1 MKHKIQTLFFILVIF
16 FAFLLTAQNKTD
28 DSASLH
34 EKYQQLETEAM
45 KKEEPAKTEEP
56 EKKEP
61 EIQVEK
67 PVEKKVPAEPEK
79 EKKEPQKQK
88 TKYVCAAVMANVTV
102 PTGKA
107 DATWAIHGKLHYIFP
122 FWNPHLSIGAEAGYY
137 TLKGKGTNLD
147 PQSGLYDYSWKI
159 DTVPLFIGL
168 ELDYPIIPNLLFF
181 HAGGGFAA
189 VFAWSEGSS
198 FGGKSSAK
206 DVAYGWYAGLG
217 ADLRFGI
224 FGGITFEA
232 RYTGMLLD
240 FEYPQFNKENGD
252 IGGLSFLLGYKYIF

>member
-1 MKHKIQTLFFILVIF
+1 MKHKIQTLVFILIISFVSGLS
-16 FAFLLTAQNKTD
+16 AEDKKD

-34 EKYQQLETEAM
+34 EKYQNLEETAM
-45 KKEEPAKTEEP
+45 KKEEPAKPVEAVKPAEP
-56 EKKEP
+56 
-61 EIQVEK
+61 V
-67 PVEKKVPAEPEK
+67 VEKKVTAEPEK
-79 EKKEPQKQK
+79 EKKEPEKQK
-88 TKYVCAAVMANVTV
+88 TKYVSAAVMANVTV

-107 DATWAIHGKLHYIFP
+107 DATWAVHGKLHYIFP

-147 PQSGLYDYSWKI
+147 QQSGLYDYSWKI

-168 ELDYPIIPNLLFF
+168 ELDYPMIKNLLFF

-224 FGGITFEA
+224 FGGVTFEA

-240 FEYPQFNKENGD
+240 FEYPEFNKENGD

>member
-1 MKHKIQTLFFILVIF
+1 LKIERFR
-16 FAFLLTAQNKTD
+16 
-28 DSASLH
+28 
-34 EKYQQLETEAM
+34 
-45 KKEEPAKTEEP
+45 
-56 EKKEP
+56 
-61 EIQVEK
+61 
-67 PVEKKVPAEPEK
+67 
-79 EKKEPQKQK
+79 
-88 TKYVCAAVMANVTV
+88 
-102 PTGKA
+102 
-107 DATWAIHGKLHYIFP
+107 
-122 FWNPHLSIGAEAGYY
+122 Y

-168 ELDYPIIPNLLFF
+168 ELDYPMIKNLLFF

-224 FGGITFEA
+224 FGGVTFEA

-240 FEYPQFNKENGD
+240 FEYPEFNKENGD